1 VGGGPSA
8 CNAPTILEEDLQ
20 AAVVKAINMVL
31 ASRSTVIEDMKQVID
46 KVLISEI
53 DEQIQSIDRKM
64 SEISKEIVNR
74 VSANLTYEDLADQMG
89 DLREEKQ
96 KLLVEQAE
104 DNGKQRMKEV
114 LISFLNEQD
123 VEIKEFDENLVRKL
137 IEQVIIHEDGTLTV
151 EFKSGT
157 KVVVET
163 KKETES

>member
-1 VGGGPSA
+1 
-8 CNAPTILEEDLQ
+8 
-20 AAVVKAINMVL
+20 
-31 ASRSTVIEDMKQVID
+31 
-46 KVLISEI
+46 
-53 DEQIQSIDRKM
+53 
-64 SEISKEIVNR
+64 
-74 VSANLTYEDLADQMG
+74 
-89 DLREEKQ
+89 
-96 KLLVEQAE
+96 
-104 DNGKQRMKEV
+104 MKEV

>member
-1 VGGGPSA
+1 
-8 CNAPTILEEDLQ
+8 LEEDLQ

-74 VSANLTYEDLADQMG
+74 VSANLAYEDLADQMG
-89 DLREEKQ
+89 NLREEKQ

>member
-1 VGGGPSA
+1 
-8 CNAPTILEEDLQ
+8 
-20 AAVVKAINMVL
+20 
-31 ASRSTVIEDMKQVID
+31 
-46 KVLISEI
+46 
-53 DEQIQSIDRKM
+53 
-64 SEISKEIVNR
+64 
-74 VSANLTYEDLADQMG
+74 
-89 DLREEKQ
+89 
-96 KLLVEQAE
+96 
-104 DNGKQRMKEV
+104 

>member
-1 VGGGPSA
+1 
-8 CNAPTILEEDLQ
+8 
-20 AAVVKAINMVL
+20 
-31 ASRSTVIEDMKQVID
+31 
-46 KVLISEI
+46 
-53 DEQIQSIDRKM
+53 M

-74 VSANLTYEDLADQMG
+74 VSANLAYEDLADQMG